1 MWLLY
6 LLAGVLLIG
15 ELLVAFIYVYVL
27 VRRKLDKPGNIKKAA
42 ELPEGAAFDAESKS
56 AKTACGYIDSVV
68 MLYEAPEGTKTK
80 YRISGS
86 LDARITKTKETLA
99 GYGIVRKLRFV
110 DVKAELS
117 EKGEP
122 FKKRNHGGKE
132 WRSCTMNAAMVEL
145 YESAADG
152 RILLD
157 SYYPSVS
164 VNYSLSRRIMA
175 KDSAKAAQKD
185 KWGRKIS
192 DTDTFYENI
201 MTETCP
207 SCGAKLPENLKD
219 VTCPYCQSTI
229 FSDYYD
235 RQVESID
242 IAPNR
247 LKIMGLIGWIIYGI
261 GWLKGYSP
269 VKFRKKSDI
278 VRFYDNDF
286 RQDVYESL
294 SESENS
300 SDLIDM
306 RLGVIY
312 VRSAQNTET
321 DTILDISVPVDK
333 IVAANNSG
341 TLTVRRISETVRAKF
356 IRTRYPNRFRKGDAV
371 ISSEKSCPSCGAP
384 FVPDENGN
392 CQYCGRHLYRDN
404 VKWKRME

>member
-15 ELLVAFIYVYVL
+15 ELLVALIYVYVL
-27 VRRKLDKPGNIKKAA
+27 VSRKLEKPGNMKKAT
-42 ELPEGAAFDAESKS
+42 ELPEGVAFDPRGKS
-56 AKTACGYIDSVV
+56 AETACDYINSVV
-68 MLYEAPEGTKTK
+68 MLYEAPTGAKTK
-80 YRISGS
+80 YRISNS
-86 LDARITKTKETLA
+86 LDERITKTKETLA
-99 GYGIVRKLRFV
+99 GYGIIRKVRFV

-175 KDSAKAAQKD
+175 KDSAEAAKKD
-185 KWGRKIS
+185 KWGRKIVKN
-192 DTDTFYENI
+192 DTFYEDI
-201 MTETCP
+201 KIDTCP

-235 RQVESID
+235 WQVESLD
-242 IAPNR
+242 IAPDR
-247 LKIMGLIGWIIYGI
+247 LKIMGLVGWIIYGFD
-261 GWLKGYSP
+261 WLKGYRP
-269 VKFRKKSDI
+269 VKLRKKFDI

-294 SESENS
+294 SESESS

-312 VRSAQNTET
+312 VRSARNTET

-333 IVAANNSG
+333 IVAVNNSG
-341 TLTVRRISETVRAKF
+341 ALSVKRVSENVRAKF

-371 ISSEKSCPSCGAP
+371 ISAEKSCPSCGAP